1 MSVNGKP
8 AVSKTATEGSIPST
22 PAIFF
27 IMNKI
32 KTFLKEVYSE
42 LKKVTWL
49 SRKDVVRSTISVGV
63 VVMLVS
69 IYIGLVDLGL
79 TELMKLIL
87 GGR

>member
-1 MSVNGKP
+1 
-8 AVSKTATEGSIPST
+8 
-22 PAIFF
+22 
-27 IMNKI
+27 MNKI
-32 KTFLKEVYSE
+32 KTFLKEVYAE

-69 IYIGLVDLGL
+69 IYISLIDLGL
-79 TELMKLIL
+79 TELMKSIL